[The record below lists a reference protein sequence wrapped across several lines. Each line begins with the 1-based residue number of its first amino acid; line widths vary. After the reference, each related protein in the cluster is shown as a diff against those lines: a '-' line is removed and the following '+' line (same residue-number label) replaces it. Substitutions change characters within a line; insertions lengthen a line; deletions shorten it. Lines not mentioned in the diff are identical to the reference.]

1 MLSNYQPS
9 KRDYLKR
16 LYYIIVEKGEIF
28 SGIGIRR
35 MILALLGI
43 FLGDHGVI

>member
-16 LYYIIVEKGEIF
+16 LYYIIVEKGEI
-28 SGIGIRR
+28 SQEQESD
-35 MILALLGI
+35 A
-43 FLGDHGVI
+43 